1 MVRLS
6 DIPPETL
13 EEIRKFALSKR
24 KEVPVTSRPKPDGT
38 RIKTLPDLI
47 EEKFGYRLSPTQVY
61 TLLKGERKYTV
72 KLDVDVI
79 RELEEQ
85 FGSVNKGLKK
95 TLQFYKRHRLP
106 PHLRKYHRALLAK
119 SPLTW
124 REVEEA
130 LRPLVEKEEDIWK
143 IVGEL
148 TRLGYISRD
157 KDGRYVVTE
166 FPRDPIA
173 ALVLGLFG

>member
-13 EEIRKFALSKR
+13 EEIRKFARENK
-24 KEVPVTSRPKPDGT
+24 KKYPVTT
-38 RIKTLPDLI
+38 RYKGEVKTMGEAI

-95 TLQFYKRHRLP
+95 MLQFYKKHRLP
-106 PHLRKYHRALLAK
+106 PHLRRYHRALVAN

-124 REVEEA
+124 QEVEEA

-157 KDGRYVVTE
+157 KDGKYVVTE